1 MMKLKIHS
9 SFSII
14 MHTMFVEGRAAE
26 VEVLKGRL
34 QFDMN
39 CRTEEIDVK
48 KRKLEQE
55 KRLFEWEERWRNDE
69 HKEKGKDRKANFV
82 MQMSKEGWTADKI
95 RELWKLMEDF
105 THPFR
110 CLQPYLQMFH
120 PSLQFDFYYC

>member
-1 MMKLKIHS
+1 
-9 SFSII
+9 

-55 KRLFEWEERWRNDE
+55 ERLFEWEERWRNDE

-95 RELWKLMEDF
+95 RELWKLMGDF

-110 CLQPYLQMFH
+110 CLHPSLQMLH